1 MRPPWRNVPCFIVM
15 FPLWWMGAQS
25 AALGS

>member
-1 MRPPWRNVPCFIVM
+1 M

-25 AALGS
+25 AALGSW